1 MLTPPKFLEGRKSD
15 PGVTNVR
22 NVTLPHWRR
31 WQGVENRC
39 VVPFNSVTEPDNGT
53 FGGRAPVWFTFGEC
67 RPTACFAGL

>member
-39 VVPFNSVTEPDNGT
+39 LSTLQQRY
-53 FGGRAPVWFTFGEC
+53 RAG
-67 RPTACFAGL
+67 